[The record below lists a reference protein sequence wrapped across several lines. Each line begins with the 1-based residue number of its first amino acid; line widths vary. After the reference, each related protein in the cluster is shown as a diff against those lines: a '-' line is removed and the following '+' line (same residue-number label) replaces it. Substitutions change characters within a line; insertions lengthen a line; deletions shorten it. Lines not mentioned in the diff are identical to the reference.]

1 MTEQDASET
10 NGGTESA
17 PEDDPAEADTPE
29 QDDGSDSTSGEG
41 KASTADDGPPGDLED
56 VLEMGDQPDDVEIEE
71 DLVERIAETDA
82 EQLATELS
90 ALRLRVDSLESEL
103 EKREA
108 EVEDLEGKL
117 KRKQADFQN
126 YKKRTAKK
134 REQEKQRATEDL
146 VSRLLDVRDNLVRAL
161 EQDEDADIRD
171 GIETTLA
178 QFTEELEREN
188 VEVVEP
194 EPGDGVDPQRHE
206 VLLRVESDQPEGT
219 VAEVHRPGYEMAD
232 KVIRT
237 AQVTVSE
244 GGTDG
249 NEDNE
254 SA

>member
-1 MTEQDASET
+1 
-10 NGGTESA
+10 
-17 PEDDPAEADTPE
+17 
-29 QDDGSDSTSGEG
+29 
-41 KASTADDGPPGDLED
+41 
-56 VLEMGDQPDDVEIEE
+56 
-71 DLVERIAETDA
+71 
-82 EQLATELS
+82 
-90 ALRLRVDSLESEL
+90 
-103 EKREA
+103 
-108 EVEDLEGKL
+108 
-117 KRKQADFQN
+117 
-126 YKKRTAKK
+126 
-134 REQEKQRATEDL
+134 
-146 VSRLLDVRDNLVRAL
+146 LLDVRDNLVRAL

-249 NEDNE
+249 DEDNE